1 LHHYLIQDSYQA
13 MMFNGMRHCATS
25 VSRSHCR
32 SSRRLPS
39 PIKQLLWRNY

>member
-1 LHHYLIQDSYQA
+1 LHHYLIQVSYQA

-25 VSRSHCR
+25 VSRLHCR
-32 SSRRLPS
+32 SGRRPPS